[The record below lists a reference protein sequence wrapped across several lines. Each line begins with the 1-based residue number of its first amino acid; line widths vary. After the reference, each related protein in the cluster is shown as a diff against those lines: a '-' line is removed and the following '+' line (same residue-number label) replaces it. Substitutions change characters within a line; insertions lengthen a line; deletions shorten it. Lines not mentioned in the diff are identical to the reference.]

1 MLAPCLTHHRRVRP
15 LPPAAPSS
23 SLAHGMRQSARRG
36 LPWHEAERK
45 GGLFECVGRACSTT
59 LFITSEMVPC
69 ARLRKREGAGGGT
82 RGHDPSLSAP
92 RCRPTLPSY
101 RAGDFSPT
109 HQLER
114 RGTNCD
120 ALMRPR
126 HDLAHDTSMSAEVA
140 PLRAV
145 CLRLEQRRCVRV
157 SATGALMPRHAR
169 PGRPLSCV
177 VCVAILSV
185 HTFLLLHMLRAVD
198 HLLIRTSCA

>member
-1 MLAPCLTHHRRVRP
+1 
-15 LPPAAPSS
+15 
-23 SLAHGMRQSARRG
+23 MRQSARAGSSSVSVELVPLRC
-36 LPWHEAERK
+36 LLQARSEKPR
-45 GGLFECVGRACSTT
+45 F
-59 LFITSEMVPC
+59 TSECDGAPAPRPVSTSSLCQMVPC